1 MTGMLLPKFAT
12 AGLTPL
18 PIRIVQR
25 VTQKVFDA
33 VLARHPTLFDRLGP
47 YAQKRYGFDPVD
59 LPFVFEVLP
68 AGPAIRVR
76 RESASST
83 PDAMI
88 AGPFLMLLALL
99 EGRVDGDA
107 VFFSR
112 ELEVSGDT
120 EAILALRNALD
131 DCVLDLPTDIAAMAG
146 PFRLPVQ
153 RFFEVTREWLL
164 AEKDR
169 AWN

>member
-1 MTGMLLPKFAT
+1 MIAMLLPKFAS

-18 PIRIVQR
+18 PIWVVQR
-25 VTQKVFDA
+25 VTRRVFDA
-33 VLARHPTLFDRLGP
+33 VLARHPTLFDRLGD
-47 YAQKRYGFDPVD
+47 YAAKRYGFDPVD
-59 LPFVFEVLP
+59 LPFTFEVLP
-68 AGPAIRVR
+68 SGPTIRVLR
-76 RESASST
+76 KGTIGT

-99 EGRVDGDA
+99 EGRLDGDA

-131 DCVLDLPTDIAAMAG
+131 DCVLDLPTDIGTMAG
-146 PFRLPVQ
+146 PFSLPVQ
-153 RFFEVTREWLL
+153 RLFELMRDRLL
-164 AEKDR
+164 GEKDKV
-169 AWN
+169 WS

>member
-12 AGLTPL
+12 VGLTPI
-18 PIRIVQR
+18 PIRVVQL

-47 YAQKRYGFDPVD
+47 YAEKRYGFDPVD

-68 AGPAIRVR
+68 DGPTIRVLR
-76 RESASST
+76 KGVVST
-83 PDAMI
+83 PDAMVT
-88 AGPFLMLLALL
+88 GPFIMLLALL
-99 EGRVDGDA
+99 EGRLDGDA

-131 DCVLDLPTDIAAMAG
+131 DCVLDLPTDIAAIAG

-153 RFFEVTREWLL
+153 RFFEFMREWLL

-169 AWN
+169 VWN